1 MSIKDLEAEVMK
13 LDPEER
19 VRLGE
24 KLLGSVPLTL
34 DFEDEWAEE
43 IDRRVEEIRNGK
55 AKLAS
60 SEEMFR
66 EALESLK

>member
-1 MSIKDLEAEVMK
+1 MSIDELEAEAMK
-13 LDPEER
+13 LPPEER

-24 KLLGSVPLTL
+24 KLLGSVPPTL

-43 IDRRVEEIRNGK
+43 TDRRVEEIESGAGK
-55 AKLAS
+55 LVS

-66 EALESLK
+66 EALESLE